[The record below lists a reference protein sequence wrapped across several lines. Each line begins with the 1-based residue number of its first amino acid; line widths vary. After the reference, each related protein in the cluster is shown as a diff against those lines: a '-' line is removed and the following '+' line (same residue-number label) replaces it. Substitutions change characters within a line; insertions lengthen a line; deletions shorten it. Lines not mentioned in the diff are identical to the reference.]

1 MSEIVVTANP
11 KAPNEISFEQR
22 ERDLNELERKRLKEI
37 KKSPFTNFYQV
48 NKDSSN
54 YLRSCLKEN
63 PRALELLLFIFDH
76 MDKYNAVVCSYKV
89 FQEALGVG
97 QATIARAI
105 KYLKDNGFLYV
116 YKSGSSNV
124 YVANN
129 DLVWNSW
136 GTNIEYCEFP
146 ANIVLSK
153 SEQEEQIKVRNK
165 RIQTVQIKE
174 KKNKF
179 ERHCRPLEQ
188 KRGIGKTPIPFLTV
202 FLHTQLFFSMWQP
215 FRFAHVCTHVQIY
228 VFVFVDVV
236 LLQF

>member
-97 QATIARAI
+97 QATVARAI
-105 KYLKDNGFLYV
+105 KYLKD
-116 YKSGSSNV
+116 
-124 YVANN
+124 VANN

-136 GTNIEYCEFP
+136 GTNLEYCEFP

-153 SEQEEQIKVRNK
+153 SEQEEQVKVRNK
-165 RIQTVQIKE
+165 RVQTVQIKE
-174 KKNKF
+174 KK
-179 ERHCRPLEQ
+179 
-188 KRGIGKTPIPFLTV
+188 
-202 FLHTQLFFSMWQP
+202 
-215 FRFAHVCTHVQIY
+215 
-228 VFVFVDVV
+228 
-236 LLQF
+236 